1 MKNAK
6 KQRESK
12 RNNLRNVLAV
22 VAMRDMAAWTYLK
35 AGVTFGAV
43 RSGLQKKAARYA
55 AAALGP
61 LDGAQDRLK
70 AVSA

>member
-12 RNNLRNVLAV
+12 RNNLRNLLAIF
-22 VAMRDMAAWTYLK
+22 AMRDMASWLGDK
-35 AGVTFGAV
+35 AAGLHGAV
-43 RSGLQKKAARYA
+43 RSGLQKKAARHA

-70 AVSA
+70 AISA

>member
-22 VAMRDMAAWTYLK
+22 FAMRDMAAWLVEK
-35 AGVTFGAV
+35 ADGMRGAV
-43 RSGLQKKAARYA
+43 RAGLQKKASRYA
-55 AAALGP
+55 AAAAGP